1 LATRSAH
8 REELPCRGVAAQGAA
23 ERVAYR
29 ADSVRTAG
37 RDLEQR
43 LRRTDEHLAGL
54 LRTAE
59 TERPD
64 PGRDARIGELEQELA
79 RLERDREA
87 ELARQLAEL
96 EEQLAAARTAA
107 REQAAAAE
115 AARVAREQARE
126 RLEAARGELREAERA
141 VE

>member
-1 LATRSAH
+1 SR
-8 REELPCRGVAAQGAA
+8 RGFVAQSAA
-23 ERVAYR
+23 ERVGYR

-87 ELARQLAEL
+87 ELARQLADL
-96 EEQLAAARTAA
+96 EEQLAGARVSTG
-107 REQAAAAE
+107 EQAAAVE
-115 AARVAREQARE
+115 DARVAREQARE
-126 RLEAARGELREAERA
+126 RLEHVRGELHEAERA
-141 VE
+141 VEATRREAAR